1 MDLIT
6 RTDAD
11 YPPTKESLN
20 KIKKQT
26 ALIKHIL
33 SSVPFTFVAGG
44 AARDHF
50 EHYPAK
56 DIDVY
61 CVDQNS
67 ADEVLGLFEEQ
78 GMDVKVLFDI
88 SGTRNTDGS
97 QYDAVQSYISVIL
110 EATVTYNG
118 SRFILNVM
126 VLRSQPSIT
135 DLKTTPQVFYSDVI
149 IGTVACFPV
158 HVSRKVYVMAGSSLF
173 LVPFNNSLC
182 LYSSPALD
190 DKRSQQYCNR
200 IREEYTKRLSV
211 SRTKTDEEFYARALF
226 KQRDRLSALR
236 TYERVGSID
245 RFGTI
250 FRGNQ
255 NLNQQPPAYVI
266 GSRGLPIK
274 LPHKSVFSKD
284 LWVEI
289 PDKVWVNRR
298 PLGAP
303 SFVTQSRV
311 QNPAQVMFFERVI
324 MDTGFDVLNRQLLL
338 GEVSLAIRGRS
349 RFIQTENERNQ
360 PSQESVAPTDLQ
372 IVRSGVEFF

>member
-1 MDLIT
+1 MDLVT

-88 SGTRNTDGS
+88 SGARSTDGS
-97 QYDAVQSYISVIL
+97 PYDSVQSYVSLIL

-126 VLRSQPSIT
+126 VLRDQPSIT

-149 IGTVACFPV
+149 VGTVSYFPV

-173 LVPFNNSLC
+173 LVPFNNSLY
-182 LYSSPALD
+182 LYNNPALN

-211 SRTKTDEEFYARALF
+211 SRTKADEGFYASALF
-226 KQRDRLSALR
+226 KQPGRLSALR
-236 TYERVGSID
+236 TFERVGIID

-250 FRGNQ
+250 FRGGQ
-255 NLNQQPPAYVI
+255 NLKQQPPAYVI

-274 LPHKSVFSKD
+274 LPHKSVFSKE
-284 LWVEI
+284 LWVEV
-289 PDKVWVNRR
+289 PDRIWVNRR
-298 PLGAP
+298 PSGAP

-311 QNPAQVMFFERVI
+311 QNPAQVRFFERVI
-324 MDTGFDVLNRQLLL
+324 MNTEFDVLNRQLLQE
-338 GEVSLAIRGRS
+338 EVSIAIRERLH
-349 RFIQTENERNQ
+349 FVQTENERNQ
-360 PSQESVAPTDLQ
+360 PSQGSIAPTDLQ

>member
-88 SGTRNTDGS
+88 SGTRGDDPR
-97 QYDAVQSYISVIL
+97 YDAVYSYVSVIY
-110 EATVTYNG
+110 EAIVVYNG

-126 VLRSQPSIT
+126 VLRSQPSIN
-135 DLKTTPQVFYSDVI
+135 DLKAIPQVFYSDVI

-182 LYSSPALD
+182 LYNNPARN
-190 DKRSQQYCNR
+190 DKRSEQYCNR
-200 IREEYTKRLSV
+200 IREEYTKRLSA

-226 KQRDRLSALR
+226 KQRSHFPQLR
-236 TYERVGSID
+236 TYERVGIID

-250 FRGNQ
+250 FRGDQ

-274 LPHKSVFSKD
+274 LPHRSVFSKD

-289 PDKVWVNRR
+289 PDRTWVNIR
-298 PLGAP
+298 PTGAP
-303 SFVTQSRV
+303 SFVRQSRV
-311 QNPAQVMFFERVI
+311 QNPAQVQFFERVI
-324 MDTGFDVLNRQLLL
+324 MNTEFDVLNRQLLQE
-338 GEVSLAIRGRS
+338 EVSIAIRERLH
-349 RFIQTENERNQ
+349 FVQTENERNQ
-360 PSQESVAPTDLQ
+360 PSQGSVAPTNLQ
-372 IVRSGVEFF
+372 TVWSGVEFF